1 MPFFSDTAYGRIV
14 IAGFFILILFS
25 GALVVRRFRR
35 LSLVAALFI
44 LLERLFVYI
53 EPTRSI

>member
-14 IAGFFILILFS
+14 IDGFFILILFS

-35 LSLVAALFI
+35 LFLVAALFI
-44 LLERLFVYI
+44 LLERLFV
-53 EPTRSI
+53 